1 MISVKETRRQQM
13 MEAMR
18 AKPMEPKKLAPT
30 YTENQKI
37 LSNLRGALKRQDFDS
52 MGTYLQL
59 LKKDFHIIP
68 TDELASVLTL
78 LLEHQRKFAH
88 VGSAHTLYQALT
100 HLVYRGHVM
109 DCTALCQS
117 MMLIFL
123 KLHEGRH
130 MEELLQ
136 FMILNNIAID
146 HNVIGMLLKQYAKH
160 GPYESAEKLVQ
171 YCIDRKL
178 GTKLEYFELLV
189 DAYGKAGKPWEAMQ
203 VLKKA
208 EEFHQTIDTV
218 LIRLLY
224 AFAVNGELR
233 GMRNTMKVI
242 RERKIPLTTQ
252 IYNMQILGYKK
263 TGKYER
269 ALDQYQSMK
278 KMASSN
284 EEVKPDTHTLSMII
298 DMYAKLGDAE
308 SAGEILMDMVAEKKP
323 VYNVYFN
330 SVMDAYRKMGN
341 KAKVLDFYRLMQT
354 TGLYIK
360 DDTYNILLSLYGYE
374 DLDQVRSILDLMH
387 RNRIPLSKT
396 TISIVMK
403 IFYLNKDYEQVRVWY
418 AKLKERGMFPNDVI
432 LQTMVRTSLAQGMEL
447 EHTLVYYQMAETL
460 KIMNKSLVQD
470 FLLAHLICGTPMN
483 EAISLF
489 MQEMTKY
496 QIDYSIKIV
505 YILLDYILSP
515 SQFATSSLYPVDF
528 MKREESLPKRPGLL
542 EFEKVLKVI
551 QIPDRLHGEIE
562 KAKQYLY

>member
-1 MISVKETRRQQM
+1 
-13 MEAMR
+13 MEALR
-18 AKPMEPKKLAPT
+18 SKPLEPKKPAS
-30 YTENQKI
+30 YTEHQKV
-37 LSNLRGALKRQDFDS
+37 LTNLRGALKRQDLDS
-52 MGTYLQL
+52 MNTYLQV
-59 LKKDFHIIP
+59 LKKELHIIP
-68 TDELASVLTL
+68 TDELVSVLTH
-78 LLEHQRKFAH
+78 LLEHQRKFAQ
-88 VGSAHTLYQALT
+88 VEAAHTLYQALT
-100 HLVYRGHVM
+100 HLVYRGQAM
-109 DCTALCQS
+109 DCTELCQS

-123 KLHEGRH
+123 KLQEGRH

-146 HNVIGMLLKQYAKH
+146 HNVIGMLLKQYSKH

-171 YCIDRKL
+171 YCIDRQL

-203 VLKKA
+203 VLKRA
-208 EEFHQTIDTV
+208 EEFHQSIDSV

-233 GMRNTMKVI
+233 GMRNKIKVI
-242 RERKIPLTTQ
+242 KERKIPLTTQ

-278 KMASSN
+278 KIASTN
-284 EEVKPDTHTLSMII
+284 DEVKPDTHTLSMII
-298 DMYAKLGDAE
+298 DMYAKLGDAD
-308 SAGEILMDMVAEKKP
+308 SAGEILMDMVKEKKP

-330 SVMDAYRKMGN
+330 SVMDAYRKNGN
-341 KAKVLDFYRLMQT
+341 KAKVLEFYRLMQT

-360 DDTYNILLSLYGYE
+360 DDTYNILISLYGYE
-374 DLDQVRSILDLMH
+374 DVDQVRSILDMMH

-403 IFYLNKDYEQVRVWY
+403 IFYLNKDYDQVRVWY
-418 AKLKERGMFPNDVI
+418 AKLKERGMFPNDII
-432 LQTMVRTSLAQGMEL
+432 LQTMIRTSLAQGMEL
-447 EHTLVYYQMAETL
+447 EQTLVYYQMAETL
-460 KIMNKSLVQD
+460 RIMNRSLIQD
-470 FLLAHLICGTPMN
+470 FLLAHLICGTPLN
-483 EAISLF
+483 EAITLF

-496 QIDYSIKIV
+496 QLDYHIKVV

-528 MKREESLPKRPGLL
+528 MNRDKSVPTRPGLR
-542 EFEKVLKVI
+542 EFETLLQRI
-551 QIPDRLHGEIE
+551 QIPDRLNEEIE
-562 KAKQYLY
+562 KAKKHLMNS